1 MQRIGRESTGKNK
14 ADLALLFRR
23 IRGEILF
30 LHIHTLMDIAGVVQ
44 TLPSIPY
51 AIVSK
56 TSQNKSQAQG
66 VKVPLSEYRSCCD
79 VDESNWRETG

>member
-1 MQRIGRESTGKNK
+1 
-14 ADLALLFRR
+14 
-23 IRGEILF
+23 
-30 LHIHTLMDIAGVVQ
+30 MDIAGVVQ

-66 VKVPLSEYRSCCD
+66 VKVPLSEHRSCCD